1 MSVRDRLLAVLV
13 AVLWG
18 LNFLAV
24 RVGLDHYPPFFLS
37 ALRFVVL
44 AIPVIV
50 FVPRPKVPLRWLVIY
65 GLGFGAMQFGLL
77 FLAIDQGMPSGQA
90 SVVVQA
96 SAPFTMLLGA
106 LLLGERISRRQL
118 AGVAVAVAGMTLI
131 AVERA
136 RSAALLPLL
145 LTLLAALGWAFGN
158 IASRRARPD
167 HPLRFALWMSV
178 VPPLPLLALSAVME
192 GPGTGW
198 RDFGASF
205 SADGWPGLVA
215 LVYTALAGSVV
226 GSGIWTTLLK
236 RYEAGKVAPF
246 SMLVPVVAVLAA
258 WLALGEQPTLW
269 SALGGAAVVTG
280 VLLGTGWTP
289 FGRRRTPVG
298 RPAPAGRAAP
308 PPPPPVEGAAAVPP
322 QPARPL
328 QPPRPARPAPPT
340 ARSRPG
346 DVRR

>member
-24 RVGLDHYPPFFLS
+24 RIGLDHYPPFFLS

-44 AIPVIV
+44 AVPVIL
-50 FVPRPKVPLRWLVIY
+50 FVPRPKAPVRWLLVY
-65 GLGFGAMQFGLL
+65 GLGFGVLQFGLL

-106 LLLGERISRRQL
+106 LLLGERVSRRQL
-118 AGVAVAVAGMTLI
+118 AGVALAVLGMAVI

-158 IASRRARPD
+158 IASRQARPD

-178 VPPLPLLALSAVME
+178 VPPLPLLALSAAME
-192 GPGTGW
+192 GPTTGW
-198 RDFGASF
+198 HALGNSF
-205 SADGWPGLVA
+205 STDGWPGLAA

-236 RYEAGKVAPF
+236 RYEAGTVAPF
-246 SMLVPVVAVLAA
+246 SMLVPVVGVAAA
-258 WLALGEQPTLW
+258 WLVLGEELTGW
-269 SALGGAAVVTG
+269 SLGGGVAVILG
-280 VLLGTGWTP
+280 VLAGTGWSP
-289 FGRRRTPVG
+289 FRRGGSHELPST
-298 RPAPAGRAAP
+298 AAP
-308 PPPPPVEGAAAVPP
+308 LKGRGELRD
-322 QPARPL
+322 QPRNTRSL
-328 QPPRPARPAPPT
+328 QTEDQPPEPT
-340 ARSRPG
+340 SPVQDTHRS
-346 DVRR
+346 

>member
-44 AIPVIV
+44 AVPVMV
-50 FVPRPKVPLRWLVIY
+50 FVPRPKVAPRWLVIY

-96 SAPFTMLLGA
+96 AAPLTMLLGA

-118 AGVAVAVAGMTLI
+118 AGVAVAVVGMSVI

-158 IASRRARPD
+158 IASRQARPD

-178 VPPLPLLALSAVME
+178 VPPLPLLALSAAME

-246 SMLVPVVAVLAA
+246 SMLVPVVAVLGA
-258 WLALGEQPTLW
+258 WLALGEQPTAW
-269 SALGGAAVVTG
+269 SAIGGTAVVAG
-280 VLLGTGWTP
+280 VLVGTGWNP
-289 FGRRRTPVG
+289 FGRRG
-298 RPAPAGRAAP
+298 APAREGVGP
-308 PPPPPVEGAAAVPP
+308 VPVEGGGAVGGAVPT
-322 QPARPL
+322 QPGPHDRG
-328 QPPRPARPAPPT
+328 QPRIT
-340 ARSRPG
+340 
-346 DVRR
+346 RR

>member
-44 AIPVIV
+44 AVPVMV
-50 FVPRPKVPLRWLVIY
+50 FVPRPKVALRWLVIY

-96 SAPFTMLLGA
+96 AAPLTMLLGA

-118 AGVAVAVAGMTLI
+118 AGVAAAVVGMSVI

-145 LTLLAALGWAFGN
+145 LTLLAALG
-158 IASRRARPD
+158 
-167 HPLRFALWMSV
+167 
-178 VPPLPLLALSAVME
+178 
-192 GPGTGW
+192 
-198 RDFGASF
+198 
-205 SADGWPGLVA
+205 
-215 LVYTALAGSVV
+215 
-226 GSGIWTTLLK
+226 
-236 RYEAGKVAPF
+236 
-246 SMLVPVVAVLAA
+246 
-258 WLALGEQPTLW
+258 
-269 SALGGAAVVTG
+269 
-280 VLLGTGWTP
+280 
-289 FGRRRTPVG
+289 
-298 RPAPAGRAAP
+298 
-308 PPPPPVEGAAAVPP
+308 
-322 QPARPL
+322 
-328 QPPRPARPAPPT
+328 
-340 ARSRPG
+340 
-346 DVRR
+346 